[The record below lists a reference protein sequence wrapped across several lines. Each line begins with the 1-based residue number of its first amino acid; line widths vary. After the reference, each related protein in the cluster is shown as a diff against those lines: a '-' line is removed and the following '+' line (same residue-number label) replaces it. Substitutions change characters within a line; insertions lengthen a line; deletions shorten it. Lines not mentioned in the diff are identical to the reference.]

1 MVWHCSDN
9 QALLFLTTSYLL
21 PPTTYGGTC
30 TLPYL
35 YTYEHGSWNAEGD
48 ASRDGED
55 PDSAN
60 TIPPP
65 GSLLGTYRYHT
76 LVTIPPRR

>member
-1 MVWHCSDN
+1 MVWDCSDN
-9 QALLFLTTSYLL
+9 QALLFLTTTYNLRRYMY
-21 PPTTYGGTC
+21 PT
-30 TLPYL
+30 YL
-35 YTYEHGSWNAEGD
+35 YTYEHGSWSAEGD

-65 GSLLGTYRYHT
+65 GSLLGTYRYHSNHT
-76 LVTIPPRR
+76 T

>member
-1 MVWHCSDN
+1 MG
-9 QALLFLTTSYLL
+9 LLRQPGASVPDYHLQPTEVHVPYLT
-21 PPTTYGGTC
+21 
-30 TLPYL
+30 YL

-65 GSLLGTYRYHT
+65 GSLLGTYRYHSNHT
-76 LVTIPPRR
+76 T

>member
-1 MVWHCSDN
+1 MVWDCSDN
-9 QALLFLTTSYLL
+9 QALLFLTTYLL
-21 PPTTYGGTC
+21 PPTTYLRTEVHV
-30 TLPYL
+30 PYL
-35 YTYEHGSWNAEGD
+35 YTCEHGSWNAEGD

-65 GSLLGTYRYHT
+65 GSLLGTYMIQ
-76 LVTIPPRR
+76 VP

>member
-1 MVWHCSDN
+1 MVWDCSDN
-9 QALLFLTTSYLL
+9 QALLFLTASYHLQ
-21 PPTTYGGTC
+21 PTEVHV
-30 TLPYL
+30 PYL